1 MLFQENCRDILN
13 KVIRIMHMRK
23 VWALKNDTFF
33 RRALVQKT
41 MIGDFEQ
48 SSAFVKKILD
58 FPARNIA
65 KFKRFYS

>member
-13 KVIRIMHMRK
+13 KVIRIMHIRK
-23 VWALKNDTFF
+23 VWALKSDTFF

-48 SSAFVKKILD
+48 ISAFVKKILD
-58 FPARNIA
+58 FPAQNTA
-65 KFKRFYS
+65 NYLLSYP